1 MINIKSTASDN
12 VKTAK
17 GGHSNSSKNVGKLE
31 QRLKKR
37 PKLKKRK
44 RLIIRNLS
52 FKANEDD
59 LKEIFSKYG
68 KVTDVKIPLKED
80 GKKRGFAFVEFE
92 DTKSLIQAMKTMNYK
107 EIQGR
112 KVAIDYAVDK
122 TSYKL
127 KLQGLS
133 EEKPNSSVTKK
144 EIKDESDSEIE
155 IKSEKDSDSDENDK
169 VKESESENENEEDED
184 EKRLNAFL
192 KEFDS
197 GAEALTNSHIG
208 DDKSSSSE
216 SSSEESDAD
225 EEVEENYIKKEK
237 VANKKDKIVDK
248 KEKAIVKKERSN
260 DVNDGK
266 TVFLRNVSFATT
278 EESLE
283 EEMAKYG
290 EYEYCV
296 LVRDQL
302 TDHPKGSAFVKFKR
316 KETAEKLI
324 EQSDIEPGVVVDG
337 RRLACVIAV
346 SKDAIPTGKP
356 QEKKDKRNLNLL
368 RVGIIVSEDADG
380 MSKADMTKR
389 TQLEMVKKA
398 KLRNVNFF
406 VSDKRLLVHNLP
418 QTYTDS
424 KLRQLFKKAA
434 GPGSVITEARLMK
447 EFKKMDAQ
455 GVPLSKGFGFV
466 SFEKHDDAMKALNV
480 LNNNPNIFTAQRRP
494 IVEFSIE
501 NKVALLTKERRKEKI
516 QMRNKRRTEEKN
528 ERKLK
533 QAGEDKAEQKSPQ
546 KGKRQKNK
554 KKQLPENK
562 RKKNQVN
569 EIAKGDSPEKSPK
582 KVCRRSVLLYQ
593 LLHL

>member
-1 MINIKSTASDN
+1 
-12 VKTAK
+12 
-17 GGHSNSSKNVGKLE
+17 
-31 QRLKKR
+31 
-37 PKLKKRK
+37 
-44 RLIIRNLS
+44 
-52 FKANEDD
+52 
-59 LKEIFSKYG
+59 
-68 KVTDVKIPLKED
+68 
-80 GKKRGFAFVEFE
+80 
-92 DTKSLIQAMKTMNYK
+92 MKTMNYK

-127 KLQGLS
+127 KLQGS
-133 EEKPNSSVTKK
+133 STEKPKLSV
-144 EIKDESDSEIE
+144 IKNEESDEEIE
-155 IKSEKDSDSDENDK
+155 IKSEKESDSDENDEDEE
-169 VKESESENENEEDED
+169 KESEDED

-197 GAEALTNSHIG
+197 GAEALTNSHI
-208 DDKSSSSE
+208 DDGKSSSSE
-216 SSSEESDAD
+216 SSSDESDAD
-225 EEVEENYIKKEK
+225 EEVEENYIKKENI
-237 VANKKDKIVDK
+237 ANKDKIFD
-248 KEKAIVKKERSN
+248 KEKAVIKKERTN

-290 EYEYCV
+290 DYEYCV

-316 KETAEKLI
+316 KESAEKLVA
-324 EQSDIEPGVVVDG
+324 QSDIEPGVVVDG
-337 RRLACVIAV
+337 RRLSCVIAV

-368 RVGIIVSEDADG
+368 RVGIIKPEEADG
-380 MSKADMTKR
+380 MSKADMGKR
-389 TQLEMVKKA
+389 TQLEMIKKS

-418 QTYTDS
+418 QNYTDS

-434 GPGSVITEARLMK
+434 GPGSVITE
-447 EFKKMDAQ
+447 
-455 GVPLSKGFGFV
+455 
-466 SFEKHDDAMKALNV
+466 
-480 LNNNPNIFTAQRRP
+480 RP

-501 NKVALLTKERRKEKI
+501 NKVALLSKERRKEKI

-533 QAGEDKAEQKSPQ
+533 QAGEDKAGTKSLQKV
-546 KGKRQKNK
+546 KRQKNK

-562 RKKNQVN
+562 RKKSHANEIEKQENPEKGLKKKKQRKAHSRNEKKNVNRFNQDSFSDLKKKYTNILSNQV
-569 EIAKGDSPEKSPK
+569 S
-582 KVCRRSVLLYQ
+582 
-593 LLHL
+593 H

>member
-1 MINIKSTASDN
+1 MW
-12 VKTAK
+12 V
-17 GGHSNSSKNVGKLE
+17 
-31 QRLKKR
+31 
-37 PKLKKRK
+37 
-44 RLIIRNLS
+44 
-52 FKANEDD
+52 NEED

-68 KVTDVKIPLKED
+68 KIIDVKIPLKED

-92 DTKSLIQAMKTMNYK
+92 ETKSLIQAMKTMNYK

-127 KLQGLS
+127 KLQGS
-133 EEKPNSSVTKK
+133 STEKPKLSV
-144 EIKDESDSEIE
+144 IKNEESDEEIE
-155 IKSEKDSDSDENDK
+155 IKSEKESDSDENDEDEE
-169 VKESESENENEEDED
+169 KESEDED

-197 GAEALTNSHIG
+197 GAEALTNSHI
-208 DDKSSSSE
+208 DDGKSSSSE
-216 SSSEESDAD
+216 SSSDESDAD
-225 EEVEENYIKKEK
+225 EEVEENYIKKENI
-237 VANKKDKIVDK
+237 ANKDKIFD
-248 KEKAIVKKERSN
+248 KEKAVIKKERTN

-290 EYEYCV
+290 DYEYCV

-316 KETAEKLI
+316 KESAEKLVA
-324 EQSDIEPGVVVDG
+324 QSDIEPGVVVDG
-337 RRLACVIAV
+337 RRLSCVIAV

-368 RVGIIVSEDADG
+368 RVGIIKPEEADG
-380 MSKADMTKR
+380 MSKADMGKR
-389 TQLEMVKKA
+389 TQLEMIKKS

-418 QTYTDS
+418 QNYTDS

-434 GPGSVITEARLMK
+434 GPGSVITEARVMK
-447 EFKKMDAQ
+447 EFKKVNAQ

-466 SFEKHDDAMKALNV
+466 SFEKHEDAMKVLNE
-480 LNNNPNIFTAQRRP
+480 LNNNPSIFTAQRRP

-501 NKVALLTKERRKEKI
+501 NKVALLSKERRKEKI

-533 QAGEDKAEQKSPQ
+533 QAGEDKAGTKSLQKV
-546 KGKRQKNK
+546 KRQKNK

-562 RKKNQVN
+562 RKKSHANEIEKQENPEKGLKKKKQRKAHSRNEKKNVNRFNQDSFSDLKKKYTNILSNQV
-569 EIAKGDSPEKSPK
+569 S
-582 KVCRRSVLLYQ
+582 
-593 LLHL
+593 H

>member
-1 MINIKSTASDN
+1 MTND
-12 VKTAK
+12 
-17 GGHSNSSKNVGKLE
+17 SKNVGKTE
-31 QRLKKR
+31 QHLKKR

-59 LKEIFSKYG
+59 LKEIFSKFG
-68 KVTDVKIPLKED
+68 KIIDVKIPLKED
-80 GKKRGFAFVEFE
+80 GKKRGFAFIEFE
-92 DTKSLIQAMKTMNYK
+92 ETKSLIQAMKNMNYK
-107 EIQGR
+107 EIHGR

-127 KLQGLS
+127 KLQGLR
-133 EEKPNSSVTKK
+133 EEKPDSPVIKK
-144 EIKDESDSEIE
+144 EIKDESDSDIE
-155 IKSEKDSDSDENDK
+155 IKSEKESDADDDDEN
-169 VKESESENENEEDED
+169 VIENESDKEEDED

-197 GAEALTNSHIG
+197 GAEALTSSHI
-208 DDKSSSSE
+208 DDDRSSLNE

-225 EEVEENYIKKEK
+225 EEFEESYIKEEK
-237 VANKKDKIVDK
+237 TMNKKDKIFDK
-248 KEKAIVKKERSN
+248 KEKTEIKKERSN

-266 TVFLRNVSFATT
+266 TVFLRNVSFSTT

-302 TDHPKGSAFVKFKR
+302 TDHPKGSAFVKFKT
-316 KETAEKLI
+316 KESAEKLVK
-324 EQSDIEPGVVVDG
+324 QSDIEPGVIVDG
-337 RRLACVIAV
+337 RRLSCVIAV

-368 RVGIIVSEDADG
+368 RVGFIKPEEADG
-380 MSKADMTKR
+380 MSKADMAKR
-389 TQLEMVKKA
+389 TQLEMIKKG
-398 KLRNVNFF
+398 
-406 VSDKRLLVHNLP
+406 
-418 QTYTDS
+418 

-434 GPGSVITEARLMK
+434 GPGSVITEARVMK
-447 EFKKMDAQ
+447 EFKKVDAQ
-455 GVPLSKGFGFV
+455 GVPLTKGFGFV
-466 SFEKHDDAMKALNV
+466 SFQKHEDAMKALNE
-480 LNNNPNIFTAQRRP
+480 LNNNPNIFTPQRRP

-501 NKVALLTKERRKEKI
+501 NKVALLSKERRKEKI

-533 QAGEDKAEQKSPQ
+533 QSEEKTQPKSSQ
-546 KGKRQKNK
+546 KGKGRKNK
-554 KKQLPENK
+554 KRQLPGNKKKRRQYVEN
-562 RKKNQVN
+562 
-569 EIAKGDSPEKSPK
+569 AS
-582 KVCRRSVLLYQ
+582 
-593 LLHL
+593 

>member
-1 MINIKSTASDN
+1 MIN
-12 VKTAK
+12 VKNTSSGNFK
-17 GGHSNSSKNVGKLE
+17 TTKKVSGMTNDSKNVGKTE
-31 QRLKKR
+31 QHLKKR

-59 LKEIFSKYG
+59 LKEIFSKFG
-68 KVTDVKIPLKED
+68 KIIDVKIPLKED
-80 GKKRGFAFVEFE
+80 GKKRGFAFIEFE
-92 DTKSLIQAMKTMNYK
+92 ETKSLIQAMKNMNYK
-107 EIQGR
+107 EIHGR

-127 KLQGLS
+127 KLQGLR
-133 EEKPNSSVTKK
+133 EEKPDSPVIKK
-144 EIKDESDSEIE
+144 EIKDESDSDIE
-155 IKSEKDSDSDENDK
+155 IKSEKESDADNDDEN
-169 VKESESENENEEDED
+169 VIENESDKEEDED

-197 GAEALTNSHIG
+197 GAEALTSSHI
-208 DDKSSSSE
+208 DDDRSSLNE

-225 EEVEENYIKKEK
+225 EEFEESYIKEEK
-237 VANKKDKIVDK
+237 TMNKKDKIFDK
-248 KEKAIVKKERSN
+248 KEKTEIKKERSN

-266 TVFLRNVSFATT
+266 TVFLRNVSFSTT

-302 TDHPKGSAFVKFKR
+302 TDHPKGSAFVKFKT
-316 KETAEKLI
+316 KESAEKLVK
-324 EQSDIEPGVVVDG
+324 QSDIEPGVIVDG
-337 RRLACVIAV
+337 RRLSCVIAV

-368 RVGIIVSEDADG
+368 RVGFIKPEEADG
-380 MSKADMTKR
+380 MSKADMAKR
-389 TQLEMVKKA
+389 TQLEMIKKA

-406 VSDKRLLVHNLP
+406 VSDKRLLVHNIP
-418 QTYTDS
+418 QNYTDS

-434 GPGSVITEARLMK
+434 GPGSVITEARVMK
-447 EFKKMDAQ
+447 EFKKVDAQ
-455 GVPLSKGFGFV
+455 GVPLTKGFGFV
-466 SFEKHDDAMKALNV
+466 SFQKHEDAMKALNE
-480 LNNNPNIFTAQRRP
+480 LNNNPNIFTPQRRP

-501 NKVALLTKERRKEKI
+501 NKVALLSKERRKEKI

-533 QAGEDKAEQKSPQ
+533 QSEEKTQPKSSQ
-546 KGKRQKNK
+546 KGKGRKNK
-554 KKQLPENK
+554 KKQLPGNKKKRRHYVEN
-562 RKKNQVN
+562 
-569 EIAKGDSPEKSPK
+569 AS
-582 KVCRRSVLLYQ
+582 
-593 LLHL
+593 